1 MISEGNL
8 AGTLDENGFHLG
20 NNLFYDNEAY
30 MIGIHADK
38 DDSITKSY
46 NQRVKEETSFLK
58 KRRIYDEGSQQDNSY
73 HEKYET
79 DILYNLGTR

>member
-8 AGTLDENGFHLG
+8 AGTLDENGFYLG
-20 NNLFYDNEAY
+20 NNPFYDNEAY

-58 KRRIYDEGSQQDNSY
+58 KRRIYDEGS
-73 HEKYET
+73 
-79 DILYNLGTR
+79 